1 MEKTEN
7 ERNSFGL
14 IGRDISYSFSK
25 AYFSKKFA
33 DLKLNHS
40 YENFDLK
47 QIEDFEELIKARP
60 DVRGYNVTIPYK
72 ESVIAYL
79 DVLDTTAEK
88 IGAVNTIKIFNK
100 GLKGYNTDA
109 FGFQKALIP
118 LLQPHHKKAM
128 ILGTGGASRAI
139 AFVLHKMGIPFI
151 FVSRNPGKD
160 QLGYSQLDC
169 HIFEEFTI
177 LINCTPLGTFPDV
190 SEKPDI
196 PYECITSKHL
206 LFDLIYN
213 PDRTVF
219 LTEGF
224 RRGAAFSNGLKM
236 LEFQAE
242 KAWEIWTQD

>member
-109 FGFQKALIP
+109 FGSQKALIP
-118 LLQPHHKKAM
+118 LLQPHHKK
-128 ILGTGGASRAI
+128 G
-139 AFVLHKMGIPFI
+139 HDPW
-151 FVSRNPGKD
+151 
-160 QLGYSQLDC
+160 Y
-169 HIFEEFTI
+169 
-177 LINCTPLGTFPDV
+177 
-190 SEKPDI
+190 
-196 PYECITSKHL
+196 
-206 LFDLIYN
+206 
-213 PDRTVF
+213 
-219 LTEGF
+219 
-224 RRGAAFSNGLKM
+224 RRGIQGNSICTAQNGHSLYICFKEPRKRSIG
-236 LEFQAE
+236 LF
-242 KAWEIWTQD
+242 TVRLPYF